1 MTNNNYANWENL
13 YININNP
20 VPSRKRDLL
29 KGQTTRTYLLEQK
42 MKFVHIK

>member
-1 MTNNNYANWENL
+1 MLTGET
-13 YININNP
+13 YIFNINNP
-20 VPSRKRDLL
+20 VPSQKRDFL